1 MDEIT
6 GFNEQMNGLFSTLS
20 KLNKMPKLQRG
31 LAMQKMKMNA
41 MKNQNQSKKAKIQMI
56 IRLLNTL

>member
-1 MDEIT
+1 MNEIT
-6 GFNEQMNGLFSTLS
+6 GFDEQMSGLFSRLS

-41 MKNQNQSKKAKIQMI
+41 MKNQDQSKKAKIQMI
-56 IRLLNTL
+56 IKLLNSL